1 MFTSYL
7 VHVLLIFC
15 SFERAVEAFASGK
28 VAVGKVTVGKVTVGK
43 SQLEKSQTPRFFR
56 NCNVKIGR
64 RPPASKI
71 AARAH
76 PPLARWAGA
85 RSFSKNSCARSALR
99 FRSFYIS
106 GDYFLKNSKQKRT
119 SFSLVP
125 SRCTLRAPLRFQI
138 FKFSRVSFCRT
149 APSP

>member
-1 MFTSYL
+1 MWNVYRARAL
-7 VHVLLIFC
+7 YVLCTKRLPIVRLDFQYEKR
-15 SFERAVEAFASGK
+15 ERAYVSNKWKPEVPLRSFFFRRF
-28 VAVGKVTVGKVTVGK
+28 TR
-43 SQLEKSQTPRFFR
+43 PFFR

-85 RSFSKNSCARSALR
+85 RSFSKISRARSALR
-99 FRSFYIS
+99 FRSLYIS
-106 GDYFLKNSKQKRT
+106 GGDFFHNSKQKRT
-119 SFSLVP
+119 SFSLASVP
-125 SRCTLRAPLRFQI
+125 APLRLQI
-138 FKFSRVSFCRT
+138 FKFSRVIFRQI